1 MAKLLGKKGVR
12 DFCLGLVL
20 LAFMVGLI
28 GFPKECMAA
37 VKDGLSL
44 CLNVIIPSLFPF
56 FVLSALLVDL
66 GLAAYLGRALE
77 GVMRPLFRVGGACA
91 SAVVLGFI
99 GGYPVGAK
107 TAIALYENKMCTRTE
122 TERLLAFCNNS
133 GPAFILGVVGAGI
146 FGSSKVGFLLY
157 LAHIAASIC
166 VGILFRFYKGEKGSA
181 QRQARGQ
188 TSIAAKRFTVAFTD
202 SIRNSFFSTLNICA
216 FVLFF
221 TVIIKLL
228 VLSGIL
234 PALAHLLGVLFLPFG
249 FSAEWGERLLTGV
262 LEISSGVWT
271 LSGSG
276 TLTGRV
282 TMAAFMLGWAGI
294 SVHCQVLSF
303 IGSSGLST
311 RTYMVGKLLHGGLSA
326 LIMTGIGW
334 LVPLQEPVS
343 AYLAEQVNGVASMDF
358 STALTGATI
367 AAWVIFLFFLV
378 ASVLSALYHRQKR
391 RKGRSI

>member
-91 SAVVLGFI
+91 SAGVLGVI

-133 GPAFILGVVGAGI
+133 GAAVIMGVVGAGS
-146 FGSSKVGFLLY
+146 FGSSNVG
-157 LAHIAASIC
+157 
-166 VGILFRFYKGEKGSA
+166 
-181 QRQARGQ
+181 
-188 TSIAAKRFTVAFTD
+188 
-202 SIRNSFFSTLNICA
+202 
-216 FVLFF
+216 
-221 TVIIKLL
+221 
-228 VLSGIL
+228 
-234 PALAHLLGVLFLPFG
+234 
-249 FSAEWGERLLTGV
+249 W
-262 LEISSGVWT
+262 
-271 LSGSG
+271 
-276 TLTGRV
+276 
-282 TMAAFMLGWAGI
+282 ML
-294 SVHCQVLSF
+294 
-303 IGSSGLST
+303 
-311 RTYMVGKLLHGGLSA
+311 
-326 LIMTGIGW
+326 
-334 LVPLQEPVS
+334 
-343 AYLAEQVNGVASMDF
+343 
-358 STALTGATI
+358 
-367 AAWVIFLFFLV
+367 
-378 ASVLSALYHRQKR
+378 
-391 RKGRSI
+391 